1 MTPTTTSRD
10 HQTDGDSVPPDN
22 RPFVLIA
29 LRASN
34 RVPRAAGCRQVG
46 RYRSLDAALHG
57 RVDDLLNQLAA
68 NDGWLITAEHL
79 IVGPDADG
87 HTAVSNY
94 VTQIG
99 SDPGNERVPL
109 PYDPGATRQ
118 WLLAAHQLAE

>member
-1 MTPTTTSRD
+1 MTPTSTSRD
-10 HQTDGDSVPPDN
+10 HQADGDSVPPDN

-29 LRASN
+29 LLTSSPVR
-34 RVPRAAGCRQVG
+34 RAAGCRQVG

-57 RVDDLLNQLAA
+57 RVDDLLEQLAA

-118 WLLAAHQLAE
+118 WLLAAHQLDE